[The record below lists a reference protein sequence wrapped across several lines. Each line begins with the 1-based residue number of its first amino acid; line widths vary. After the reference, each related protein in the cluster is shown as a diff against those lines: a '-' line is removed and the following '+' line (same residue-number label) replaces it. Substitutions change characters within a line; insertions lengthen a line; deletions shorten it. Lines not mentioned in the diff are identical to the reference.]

1 MERILV
7 EDLVKFKM
15 LPFDIYN
22 DSGEKLISAGEILTS
37 GKLLRISQYSEL
49 YKDTPKNQRPTQISK
64 EENRQ
69 SASDYIPPPVTHTK
83 EIIFDKT
90 VNKTSKIKAQAQ
102 VDMKSYYATTMF
114 AVNNNESKD
123 AALMIDEIKTKIL
136 SDIGNVIEDVKF
148 CSQLKLLGNYTD
160 CHSLNTAILATA
172 FGYKMEYDSDIIAKI
187 TKSALLHDIGISRI
201 PEDLLKKTNP
211 SSQETKVIQ
220 SHTQIGY
227 KILKLEMNMS
237 EDICLVALEHHENND
252 GSGYPF
258 KLSGEQI
265 SEMSR
270 IVGMCSFFDDLTSG
284 KTTYKVKNTKEALR
298 VMLEVGSKRFF
309 PELLYKFVNTFN
321 YNDLSTF
328 EEMMQ

>member
-1 MERILV
+1 
-7 EDLVKFKM
+7 
-15 LPFDIYN
+15 
-22 DSGEKLISAGEILTS
+22 
-37 GKLLRISQYSEL
+37 
-49 YKDTPKNQRPTQISK
+49 
-64 EENRQ
+64 
-69 SASDYIPPPVTHTK
+69 
-83 EIIFDKT
+83 
-90 VNKTSKIKAQAQ
+90 
-102 VDMKSYYATTMF
+102 MKSYFATTMF
-114 AVNNNESKD
+114 AVNNNENKD

-136 SDIGNVIEDVKF
+136 SDIGNVIEDVKY
-148 CSQLKLLGNYTD
+148 CSQLKLLGSYAD

-187 TKSALLHDIGISRI
+187 TKSSLLHDIGMTRI

-211 SSQETKVIQ
+211 SSQETKIIQ

-227 KILKLEMNMS
+227 KILKLDMNMP

-270 IVGMCSFFDDLTSG
+270 VVGMCSFFDDLTSG
-284 KTTYKVKNTKEALR
+284 KTSYKVKNTKEALR
-298 VMLEVGSKRFF
+298 IMLEVGSKRFF

>member
-49 YKDTPKNQRPTQISK
+49 YKDTPKTSYTQKSTSYEK
-64 EENRQ
+64 KPSEE
-69 SASDYIPPPVTHTK
+69 YIPPPATHTK

-102 VDMKSYYATTMF
+102 VDMKSYFATTMF
-114 AVNNNESKD
+114 AVNNNENKD

-136 SDIGNVIEDVKF
+136 SDIGNVIEDVKY
-148 CSQLKLLGNYTD
+148 CSQLKLLGSYAD

-187 TKSALLHDIGISRI
+187 TKSSLLHDIGMTRI
-201 PEDLLKKTNP
+201 PEDLLKKT
-211 SSQETKVIQ
+211 
-220 SHTQIGY
+220 QIGY
-227 KILKLEMNMS
+227 KILKQEMGMP

-270 IVGMCSFFDDLTSG
+270 VVGMCSFFDDLTSG
-284 KTTYKVKNTKEALR
+284 KTSYKVKNTKEALR
-298 VMLEVGSKRFF
+298 IMLEVGSKRFF

>member
-49 YKDTPKNQRPTQISK
+49 YKDTPKTSYTQKSTSYEK
-64 EENRQ
+64 KPSEE
-69 SASDYIPPPVTHTK
+69 YIPPPATHTK

-102 VDMKSYYATTMF
+102 VDMKSYFATTMF
-114 AVNNNESKD
+114 AVNNNENKD

-136 SDIGNVIEDVKF
+136 SDIGNVIEDVKY
-148 CSQLKLLGNYTD
+148 CSQLKLLGSYAD

-187 TKSALLHDIGISRI
+187 TKSSLLHDIGMTRI

-211 SSQETKVIQ
+211 SSQETKIIQ
-220 SHTQIGY
+220 SHTQIAY
-227 KILKLEMNMS
+227 KILKLDMNMP

-270 IVGMCSFFDDLTSG
+270 VVGMCSFFDDLTSG
-284 KTTYKVKNTKEALR
+284 KTSYKVKNTKEALR
-298 VMLEVGSKRFF
+298 IMLEVGSKRFF

>member
-49 YKDTPKNQRPTQISK
+49 YKDTPKTSYTQKSTSYEK
-64 EENRQ
+64 KPSEE
-69 SASDYIPPPVTHTK
+69 YIPPPATHTK

-102 VDMKSYYATTMF
+102 VDMKSYFATTMF
-114 AVNNNESKD
+114 AVNNNENKD

-136 SDIGNVIEDVKF
+136 SDIGNVIEDVKY
-148 CSQLKLLGNYTD
+148 CSQLKLLGSYTD

-187 TKSALLHDIGISRI
+187 TKSSLLHDIGMTRI

-211 SSQETKVIQ
+211 SSQETKIIQ

-227 KILKLEMNMS
+227 KILKLDMNMP

-270 IVGMCSFFDDLTSG
+270 VVGMCSFFDDLTSG
-284 KTTYKVKNTKEALR
+284 KTSYKVKNTKEALR
-298 VMLEVGSKRFF
+298 IMLEVGSKRFF

>member
-49 YKDTPKNQRPTQISK
+49 YKDAPKNQRPTKISTDNK
-64 EENRQ
+64 P
-69 SASDYIPPPVTHTK
+69 SDGEYIPPPATHTK

-114 AVNNNESKD
+114 AVNNNENKD

-148 CSQLKLLGNYTD
+148 CSQLKLLGSYAD

-187 TKSALLHDIGISRI
+187 TKSALLHDIGMTRI

-211 SSQETKVIQ
+211 SSQETKIIQ

-227 KILKLEMNMS
+227 KILKLDMNMP

-265 SEMSR
+265 SELSR
-270 IVGMCSFFDDLTSG
+270 VVGMCSFFDDLTSG
-284 KTTYKVKNTKEALR
+284 KTTYKAKNTKEALR
-298 VMLEVGSKRFF
+298 IMLEVGSKRFF

>member
-49 YKDTPKNQRPTQISK
+49 YKDTPKNQRPTKISTDNK
-64 EENRQ
+64 P
-69 SASDYIPPPVTHTK
+69 SDGEYIPPPATHTK

-114 AVNNNESKD
+114 AVNNNENKD

-148 CSQLKLLGNYTD
+148 CSQLKLLGSYAD

-187 TKSALLHDIGISRI
+187 TKSALLHDIGMTRI

-211 SSQETKVIQ
+211 SSQETKIIQ

-227 KILKLEMNMS
+227 KILKLDMNMP

-265 SEMSR
+265 SELSR
-270 IVGMCSFFDDLTSG
+270 VVGMCSFFDDLTSG

-298 VMLEVGSKRFF
+298 IMLEVGSKRFF

>member
-37 GKLLRISQYSEL
+37 GKLFRISQYSEL
-49 YKDTPKNQRPTQISK
+49 YKDTPKTSYTQKSTSYEK
-64 EENRQ
+64 KPSEE
-69 SASDYIPPPVTHTK
+69 YIPPPATHTK

-102 VDMKSYYATTMF
+102 VDMKSYFATTMF
-114 AVNNNESKD
+114 AVNNNENKD

-136 SDIGNVIEDVKF
+136 SDIGNVIEDVKY
-148 CSQLKLLGNYTD
+148 CSQLKLLGSYAD

-187 TKSALLHDIGISRI
+187 TKSSLLHDIGMTRI

-211 SSQETKVIQ
+211 SSQETKIIQ

-227 KILKLEMNMS
+227 KILKLDMNMP

-270 IVGMCSFFDDLTSG
+270 VVGMCSFFDDLTSG
-284 KTTYKVKNTKEALR
+284 KTSYKVKNTKEALR
-298 VMLEVGSKRFF
+298 IMLEVGSKRFF

>member
-49 YKDTPKNQRPTQISK
+49 YKDTPKTSYTQKSTSYEK
-64 EENRQ
+64 KPSEE
-69 SASDYIPPPVTHTK
+69 YIPPPATHTK

-102 VDMKSYYATTMF
+102 VDMKSYFATTMF
-114 AVNNNESKD
+114 AVNNNENKD

-136 SDIGNVIEDVKF
+136 SDIGNVIEDVKY
-148 CSQLKLLGNYTD
+148 CSQLKLLGSYAD

-187 TKSALLHDIGISRI
+187 TKSSLLHDIGMTRI

-211 SSQETKVIQ
+211 SSQETKIIQ

-227 KILKLEMNMS
+227 KILKLDMNMP

-270 IVGMCSFFDDLTSG
+270 VVGMCSFFDDLTSG
-284 KTTYKVKNTKEALR
+284 KTSYKVKNTKEALR
-298 VMLEVGSKRFF
+298 IMLEVGSKRFF

>member
-49 YKDTPKNQRPTQISK
+49 YKDTPKTSYTQKSTSYEK
-64 EENRQ
+64 KPSEE
-69 SASDYIPPPVTHTK
+69 YIPPPATHTK

-102 VDMKSYYATTMF
+102 VDMKSYFATTMF
-114 AVNNNESKD
+114 AVNNNENKD

-136 SDIGNVIEDVKF
+136 SDIGNVIEDVKY
-148 CSQLKLLGNYTD
+148 CSQLKLLGSYAD

-187 TKSALLHDIGISRI
+187 TKSSLLHDIGMTRI

-211 SSQETKVIQ
+211 SSQETKIIQ

-227 KILKLEMNMS
+227 KILKLDMNMP

-252 GSGYPF
+252 ASGYPF

-270 IVGMCSFFDDLTSG
+270 VVGMCSFFDDLTSG
-284 KTTYKVKNTKEALR
+284 KTSYKVKNTKEALR
-298 VMLEVGSKRFF
+298 IMLEVGSKRFF